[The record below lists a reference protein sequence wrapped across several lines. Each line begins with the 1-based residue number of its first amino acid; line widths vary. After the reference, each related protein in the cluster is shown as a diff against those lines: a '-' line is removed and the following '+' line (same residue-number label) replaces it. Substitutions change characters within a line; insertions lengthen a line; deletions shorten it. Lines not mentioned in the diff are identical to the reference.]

1 MGRPR
6 KIQGEVEKR
15 LLEALESGL
24 TIRLACVYAGISDET
39 YREECHRNPGFAGA
53 ATRARL
59 KHLPKALDQVRE
71 AGREDWRAAAK
82 FVELIAPDDFGRQRI
97 ELSGPSGGPVEVKH
111 EVESGFVAD
120 VLRVLGDTGDA
131 PAQEGG
137 E

>member
-6 KIQGEVEKR
+6 AIQGDVEKR

-24 TIRLACVYAGISDET
+24 TIRLACAYAGISDET

-59 KHLPKALDQVRE
+59 THLPKALDQIRQ
-71 AGREDWRAAAK
+71 AGRGDWRAAAK
-82 FVELIAPDDFGRQRI
+82 FAEMIAPDDFGRRI
-97 ELSGPSGGPVEVKH
+97 EVTGAAGGPVKVATEVQP
-111 EVESGFVAD
+111 GFVAD
-120 VLRVLGDTGDA
+120 VLRRLGERSDA
-131 PAQEGG
+131 PAEEGG